1 MNKGIGDILSVGKEE
16 EHTFNHLYSIIEFTV
31 RYFKV
36 GDFVAYDDAKQYLWN
51 EENEWTDDFLPSG
64 SEIKEYKNGKSKW
77 DHHGM
82 EWTEISEDGL
92 VLDKE
97 TFAVTE
103 FEIVGNTSGSMTAM
117 EYEIDS
123 IGAEFLDPCSQE
135 ILQIVRSL
143 PKPREG
149 DDQYSTVLTLWKVVY
164 ETYNSYESM
173 YPEYDVWAELLGAID
188 LNKLADSNCFLEAHK

>member
-1 MNKGIGDILSVGKEE
+1 MNKAIGDILSVGKEE
-16 EHTFNHLYSIIEFTV
+16 KHTFNHLYSIIEFTV

-36 GDFVAYDDAKQYLWN
+36 GDFVAYDDVKHYLWDG
-51 EENEWTDDFLPSG
+51 ENEWTDGFLPSG
-64 SEIKEYKNGKSKW
+64 SEIKEYKNGKCEW

-92 VLDKE
+92 ILDRE
-97 TFAVTE
+97 TFAITE

-117 EYEIDS
+117 EYEIDL
-123 IGAEFLDPCSQE
+123 IGVEFLDPCSQE

-164 ETYNSYESM
+164 DEYTSYESM
-173 YPEYDVWAELLGAID
+173 YPEYDVWAELLGAVD
-188 LNKLADSNCFLEAHK
+188 LSKLADSDCFLEVKK